1 MKKQKFN
8 LCIILSVILTIVLFF
23 LFKNEH
29 FALDTYTFELDVKKN
44 AYWYLTNGR
53 FLMTLYLYICL
64 LLNISCKTI
73 KFVSLIISLISLFIS
88 NIVLTKM
95 AVKYIKNKNI
105 ASLIST
111 CIIYSPFIFEFFIF
125 TEYTGIMSFGLL
137 MSILASN
144 FLQKY
149 FEERKIKYILL
160 SLLFAFLSVS
170 SYQGVIGCFVSIT
183 SLYIVINYKNIKE
196 FIIQN
201 VYMFSIYGIV
211 SLISLIIT
219 KICGLARIS
228 TTGYK
233 LIETLKGVASGT
245 SFLIL
250 NTSYVYPKY
259 YYFLILILMVLLIVF
274 LCIKTSKLKN
284 IWLTIYLVV
293 LVILISVAPQ
303 FLVKYSSIWI
313 VPRSNIP
320 LSMLFGILCFW
331 YNSQIEENTIYLKFN
346 IFVIILTLVLQLI
359 GWYQISMDQYY
370 VNKLDKVFAES
381 ISTKIREYEK
391 ENNIAVTKIG
401 ISGDK
406 AIMYTYKDVET
417 MSGDVNVRASS
428 ISWVVPALLEYY
440 DDKGYQSVDAS
451 EDIIEYCSSKNWNS
465 VSIEQLKFV
474 GDTLYICIY

>member
-8 LCIILSVILTIVLFF
+8 LCIILSAILTIVLFF

-29 FALDTYTFELDVKKN
+29 FALDTYTFELDIKEN
-44 AYWYLTNGR
+44 AHWYLINGR
-53 FLMTLYLYICL
+53 LVMTLYLYICL

-73 KFVSLIISLISLFIS
+73 KFISLIISLSSLFIS

-95 AVKYIKNKNI
+95 AVKYIKNKNM

-160 SLLFAFLSVS
+160 SLILAFLSAS

-196 FIIQN
+196 FITQN
-201 VYMFSIYGIV
+201 VYTFSIYGIV

-219 KICGLARIS
+219 KICGLARVS
-228 TTGYK
+228 TVGYK
-233 LIETLKGVASGT
+233 LIETLKGVARGT
-245 SFLIL
+245 LSLIL

-259 YYFLILILMVLLIVF
+259 YYFLILILMMLLIVF

-293 LVILISVAPQ
+293 LVIFISVAPQ
-303 FLVKYSSIWI
+303 FLVKYDLIWI
-313 VPRSNIP
+313 VPRSNIS
-320 LSMLFGILCFW
+320 LGMLFGILCFW
-331 YNSQIEENTIYLKFN
+331 YNSQMEENTIYLKFN
-346 IFVIILTLVLQLI
+346 ILVIILTLALQLI

-370 VNKLDKVFAES
+370 VNKLDKSFAES
-381 ISTKIREYEK
+381 ILPKIHEYEN
-391 ENNIAVTKIG
+391 ENNVTVTKIG
-401 ISGDK
+401 IANDK
-406 AIMYTYKDVET
+406 APMYTYKDVET
-417 MSGDVNVRASS
+417 MSGDVNVRAGS
-428 ISWVVPALLEYY
+428 IPWAIPTLLGYY
-440 DDKGYQSVDAS
+440 DDKEYLMVEAS
-451 EDIIEYCSSKNWNS
+451 EDIKEYCSSKNWDS
-465 VSIEQLKFV
+465 VNIEQLKFID
-474 GDTLYICIY
+474 DTLYICTY